1 MKKGRLITIKAKHRA
16 LSLTEGLHKTFTIG
30 EEDDLKSIREY
41 TYGDDIRKISWIIT
55 AKERKPHVVERE
67 ELRSQNVIIVM
78 LLDQDM
84 LFKNKIEKVAEVYA
98 LIGFSVL
105 YQKDKLNTYIITD
118 KIEYYM
124 KHKNSPVIV
133 ENSIDKIMKLKL
145 KKTRLDL
152 SKLPDTLLKHRRS
165 YVILIGDFCYPV
177 DLLHISRRHRIA
189 IIKVRDREEEN
200 PDKYEKYQLKSF
212 DGRKKIP
219 YLRRDMISTYK
230 KNLHRIDSDLR
241 AFMFNK
247 RIPHTTIYTDEDPF
261 IKLKIMFS

>member
-1 MKKGRLITIKAKHRA
+1 MTKGRLITIKAKHRA

-67 ELRSQNVIIVM
+67 ELRSQNVIVVL

-84 LFKNKIEKVAEVYA
+84 LFKNKLEKVAEIYA

-105 YQKDKLNTYIITD
+105 YQKDKLNTYILSD
-118 KIEYYM
+118 KVEYFM
-124 KHKNSPVIV
+124 KHKNTPVIV
-133 ENSIDKIMKLKL
+133 EDTVDKIMSLKL
-145 KKTRLDL
+145 RKSILDL
-152 SKLPDTLLKHRRS
+152 SKLPQILLKHRRS
-165 YVILIGDFCYPV
+165 HVILIGDFCYPV
-177 DLLHISRRHRIA
+177 DLLHISKKHRLA

-200 PDKYEKYQLKSF
+200 PAKYEKYQLKSF
-212 DGRKKIP
+212 DGKRKIP
-219 YLRRDMISTYK
+219 FLRKDMITTYI
-230 KNLHRIDSDLR
+230 KNLHSIDSELR
-241 AFMFNK
+241 LFMFNR
-247 RIPHTTIYTDEDPF
+247 RIPHTTIYTDEDPY